1 MTDPTALP
9 NFGQPAPTPGTGADE
24 TSGTASL
31 TDKIVGILGG
41 FGFNP
46 QIDSDGD
53 IMYSVED
60 QNLFVRVM
68 EGEIAL
74 IRLFGQ
80 WQITDD
86 ITSDLTKRLNAANDV
101 TLSLNIVKV
110 GIARDMVVVSGEHL
124 VTPDLDLEMVLPST
138 TQMILQATQLWH
150 QSASSDGPH
159 AAEGGVPAFA
169 QPGEGG
175 APAGGQA

>member
-1 MTDPTALP
+1 
-9 NFGQPAPTPGTGADE
+9 
-24 TSGTASL
+24 
-31 TDKIVGILGG
+31 
-41 FGFNP
+41 
-46 QIDSDGD
+46 
-53 IMYSVED
+53 MYSVED

-138 TQMILQATQLWH
+138 TQMILQLSLIH
-150 QSASSDGPH
+150 I
-159 AAEGGVPAFA
+159 
-169 QPGEGG
+169 
-175 APAGGQA
+175 

>member
-9 NFGQPAPTPGTGADE
+9 NFGQPTPAAGGDGA
-24 TSGTASL
+24 SASL
-31 TDKIVGILGG
+31 TDKVVGVLNG

-53 IMYSVED
+53 VMYTVED

-68 EGEIAL
+68 EGEIDL
-74 IRLFGQ
+74 VRLFGQ

-86 ITSDLTKRLNAANDV
+86 ITSDLAKRLNAANDV

-124 VTPDLDLEMVLPST
+124 VTPDLDLQMVRPST

-150 QSASSDGPH
+150 QSVNSDGPH

-169 QPGEGG
+169 QTDGEQPTPE
-175 APAGGQA
+175 A

>member
-9 NFGQPAPTPGTGADE
+9 NFGQPTPAAGGGA
-24 TSGTASL
+24 SGSL
-31 TDKIVGILGG
+31 TDKIVGVLGG

-53 IMYSVED
+53 VMYTVED

-68 EGEIAL
+68 EGEIDL

-86 ITSDLTKRLNAANDV
+86 ITSDLAKRLNAANDV

-124 VTPDLDLEMVLPST
+124 VTADLDLQMVLPST

-150 QSASSDGPH
+150 QSVNSDGPH

-169 QPGEGG
+169 QQPEGEQPSTE
-175 APAGGQA
+175 A

>member
-9 NFGQPAPTPGTGADE
+9 NFGQPTPAAGGDGA
-24 TSGTASL
+24 SASL
-31 TDKIVGILGG
+31 TDKVVGVLNG

-53 IMYSVED
+53 VMYTVED

-68 EGEIAL
+68 EGEIDL
-74 IRLFGQ
+74 VRLFGQ

-124 VTPDLDLEMVLPST
+124 VTPDLDLQMVLPST

-150 QSASSDGPH
+150 QSVNSDGPH

-169 QPGEGG
+169 QTDGEQPTPE
-175 APAGGQA
+175 A

>member
-9 NFGQPAPTPGTGADE
+9 NFGQPTPAAGGDGA
-24 TSGTASL
+24 SASL
-31 TDKIVGILGG
+31 TDKVVGVLNG

-53 IMYSVED
+53 VMYTVED

-68 EGEIAL
+68 EGEIDL
-74 IRLFGQ
+74 VRLFGQ

-86 ITSDLTKRLNAANDV
+86 ITSDLAKRLNAANDV

-124 VTPDLDLEMVLPST
+124 VTPDLDLQMVLPST

-150 QSASSDGPH
+150 QSVNSDGPH

-169 QPGEGG
+169 QADGEQPMPE
-175 APAGGQA
+175 A

>member
-9 NFGQPAPTPGTGADE
+9 NFGQPTPAAGGDGA
-24 TSGTASL
+24 SASL
-31 TDKIVGILGG
+31 TDKVVGVLNG

-53 IMYSVED
+53 VMYTVED

-68 EGEIAL
+68 EGEIDL
-74 IRLFGQ
+74 VRLFGQ

-86 ITSDLTKRLNAANDV
+86 ITSDLAKRLNAANDV

-124 VTPDLDLEMVLPST
+124 VTPDLDLQMVLPST

-150 QSASSDGPH
+150 QSVNSDGPH

-169 QPGEGG
+169 QADGEQPTPE
-175 APAGGQA
+175 A

>member
-9 NFGQPAPTPGTGADE
+9 NFGQNTPQAPEQGAGTP
-24 TSGTASL
+24 L
-31 TDKIVGILGG
+31 TQKVVEILTG
-41 FGFNP
+41 FGFDP

-53 IMYSVED
+53 VMYKVDD

-68 EGEIAL
+68 EGEINL
-74 IRLFGQ
+74 IRMFGQ

-86 ITSDLTKRLNAANDV
+86 LTSDITKRLNAANDV

-110 GIARDMVVVSGEHL
+110 GIAGDMLVVSGEHL
-124 VTPDLDLEMVLPST
+124 VSDDLDLSMVLPST

-150 QSASSDGPH
+150 QSVSAEGGEH
-159 AAEGGVPAFA
+159 AATGGVPAFA
-169 QPGEGG
+169 QAMSEGG
-175 APAGGQA
+175 PQA

>member
-9 NFGQPAPTPGTGADE
+9 NFGQPTPAAGGDGA
-24 TSGTASL
+24 SASL
-31 TDKIVGILGG
+31 TDKVVGVLNG

-53 IMYSVED
+53 VMYTVED

-68 EGEIAL
+68 EGEIDL
-74 IRLFGQ
+74 VRLFGQ

-86 ITSDLTKRLNAANDV
+86 ITSDLAKRLNAANDV

-124 VTPDLDLEMVLPST
+124 VTPDLDLQMVLPST

-150 QSASSDGPH
+150 QSVNSDGPH

-169 QPGEGG
+169 QTDGEQPTPE
-175 APAGGQA
+175 A

>member
-9 NFGQPAPTPGTGADE
+9 NFGQNTPQAPAPTAA
-24 TSGTASL
+24 SSL
-31 TDKIVGILGG
+31 TQKIVDVLNN
-41 FGFNP
+41 FGFEP
-46 QIDSDGD
+46 QIDGDGD
-53 IMYSVED
+53 VMYKVDD

-68 EGEIAL
+68 EGEINL

-86 ITSDLTKRLNAANDV
+86 LTTDVAKRLNAANDV

-110 GIARDMVVVSGEHL
+110 GVAGDMLVVSGEHL
-124 VTPDLDLEMVLPST
+124 VTDDLDLQMVLPST

-150 QSASSDGPH
+150 QSVSSDGEH
-159 AAEGGVPAFA
+159 AATGGVPAFA
-169 QPGEGG
+169 QALAEGG
-175 APAGGQA
+175 QQA

>member
-9 NFGQPAPTPGTGADE
+9 NFGQPTPAAGGDGA
-24 TSGTASL
+24 SASL
-31 TDKIVGILGG
+31 TDKVVGVLNG

-53 IMYSVED
+53 VMYTVED

-68 EGEIAL
+68 EGEIDL
-74 IRLFGQ
+74 VRLFGQ
-80 WQITDD
+80 WQITND
-86 ITSDLTKRLNAANDV
+86 ITSDLAKRLNAANDV

-124 VTPDLDLEMVLPST
+124 VTPDLDLQMVLPST

-150 QSASSDGPH
+150 QSVNSDGPH

-169 QPGEGG
+169 QTDGEQPTPE
-175 APAGGQA
+175 A

>member
-9 NFGQPAPTPGTGADE
+9 NFGQPTPAAGGNGAP
-24 TSGTASL
+24 ASL
-31 TDKIVGILGG
+31 TEKIVGVLGG

-53 IMYSVED
+53 VMYTVED

-68 EGEIAL
+68 EGEIDL

-86 ITSDLTKRLNAANDV
+86 ITSDLAKRLNAANDV

-124 VTPDLDLEMVLPST
+124 VTPDLDLQMVLPST

-150 QSASSDGPH
+150 QSVNSEGPH

-169 QPGEGG
+169 QQPEGG
-175 APAGGQA
+175 QPTPEA

>member
-9 NFGQPAPTPGTGADE
+9 NFGQPTPAAGGAGG
-24 TSGTASL
+24 SGSL
-31 TDKIVGILGG
+31 TDKIIGVLGEAG
-41 FGFNP
+41 YNP

-53 IMYSVED
+53 IMYTVNE

-68 EGEIAL
+68 EGEIDL

-86 ITSDLTKRLNAANDV
+86 IPSDLAKRLNAANDV
-101 TLSLNIVKV
+101 TLGLNIVKV

-124 VTPDLDLEMVLPST
+124 VTPDLDLRMVLPST
-138 TQMILQATQLWH
+138 THMILQATQLWH
-150 QSASSDGPH
+150 QSVTSDGPH
-159 AAEGGVPAFA
+159 ATEDGVPAFA
-169 QPGEGG
+169 QQLEGEQPTPE
-175 APAGGQA
+175 A

>member
-9 NFGQPAPTPGTGADE
+9 NFGQPTPAAGGDGA
-24 TSGTASL
+24 SASL
-31 TDKIVGILGG
+31 TDKVVGVLNG

-53 IMYSVED
+53 VMYTVED

-68 EGEIAL
+68 EGEIDL
-74 IRLFGQ
+74 VRLFGQ

-86 ITSDLTKRLNAANDV
+86 ITSDLAKRLNAANDV

-110 GIARDMVVVSGEHL
+110 GIARDMVVVSGEHSSRR
-124 VTPDLDLEMVLPST
+124 TST
-138 TQMILQATQLWH
+138 CRWFF
-150 QSASSDGPH
+150 PRRRR
-159 AAEGGVPAFA
+159 
-169 QPGEGG
+169 
-175 APAGGQA
+175 

>member
-9 NFGQPAPTPGTGADE
+9 NFGQPAPTTGGAND
-24 TSGTASL
+24 GASL

-53 IMYSVED
+53 IMYTVED

-68 EGEIAL
+68 EGEVDL

-80 WQITDD
+80 WQITED
-86 ITSDLTKRLNAANDV
+86 ITADATKRLDAANDV
-101 TLSLNIVKV
+101 TLSLNIIKV

-124 VTPDLDLEMVLPST
+124 VSPDLDLEMVLPST

-150 QSASSDGPH
+150 QSVNSDGPH
-159 AAEGGVPAFA
+159 ASQGGVPAFA
-169 QPGEGG
+169 QQPGDA
-175 APAGGQA
+175 APEQA

>member
-9 NFGQPAPTPGTGADE
+9 NFGQPTPAAGGDGA
-24 TSGTASL
+24 SASL
-31 TDKIVGILGG
+31 TDKVVGVLNG

-53 IMYSVED
+53 VMYTVED

-68 EGEIAL
+68 EGEIDL
-74 IRLFGQ
+74 VRLFGQ

-86 ITSDLTKRLNAANDV
+86 ITSDLSKRLNAANDV

-124 VTPDLDLEMVLPST
+124 VTPDLDLQMVLPST

-150 QSASSDGPH
+150 QSVNSDGPH

-169 QPGEGG
+169 QTDGEQPTPE
-175 APAGGQA
+175 A

>member
-9 NFGQPAPTPGTGADE
+9 NFGQPTPAAGGDGA
-24 TSGTASL
+24 SASL
-31 TDKIVGILGG
+31 TDKVVGVLNA

-53 IMYSVED
+53 VMYTVED

-68 EGEIAL
+68 EGEIDL
-74 IRLFGQ
+74 VRLFGQ

-86 ITSDLTKRLNAANDV
+86 ITSDLAKRLNAANDV

-124 VTPDLDLEMVLPST
+124 VTPDLDLQMVLPST

-150 QSASSDGPH
+150 QSVNSDGPH

-169 QPGEGG
+169 QTDGEQPTPE
-175 APAGGQA
+175 A

>member
-9 NFGQPAPTPGTGADE
+9 NFGQPTPAAGGDGA
-24 TSGTASL
+24 SASL
-31 TDKIVGILGG
+31 TDKVVGVLNG

-53 IMYSVED
+53 VMYTVED

-68 EGEIAL
+68 EGEIDL
-74 IRLFGQ
+74 VRLFGQ

-86 ITSDLTKRLNAANDV
+86 ITSDLAKHLNAANDV
-101 TLSLNIVKV
+101 TLTLNIVKV

-124 VTPDLDLEMVLPST
+124 VTPDLDLQMVLPST

-150 QSASSDGPH
+150 QSVNSDGPH

-169 QPGEGG
+169 QTDGEQPTPE
-175 APAGGQA
+175 A

>member
-9 NFGQPAPTPGTGADE
+9 NFGQPTPAAGGDGA
-24 TSGTASL
+24 SASL
-31 TDKIVGILGG
+31 TDKVVGVLNG

-53 IMYSVED
+53 VMYTVED

-68 EGEIAL
+68 EGEIDL
-74 IRLFGQ
+74 VRLFGQ

-86 ITSDLTKRLNAANDV
+86 ITSDLAKRLNAANDV

-169 QPGEGG
+169 QPGEGD